1 MNGKT
6 EVREK
11 DTLSVLAKANLP
23 LQTLHFLSLELEAKS
38 PRKSLLLP
46 DLAQLS
52 RLLLVAW

>member
-6 EVREK
+6 EAQEK
-11 DTLSVLAKANLP
+11 DPLSVLAKANLP
-23 LQTLHFLSLELEAKS
+23 RQTPHSLSLELEAKS
-38 PRKSLLLP
+38 PQSLLLP